1 MYDAIA
7 AVRADRAALL
17 EIGRSLTPAQWQ
29 APSGCPGWRV
39 QDVVAH
45 LATEFWAVVDPS
57 QLPDVAGQSL
67 EHSAETWL
75 DSRRNLS
82 ATAVLD
88 DYEQISDTGLESL
101 AGIAALDMEV
111 PLADAGTYPA
121 AVLPA
126 AYAFDHYTHIR
137 ADLFAPRGPLD
148 STPPPADEL
157 RTGATLDWIEAA
169 LPRQNTS
176 AAAEATLE
184 IEVTGPG
191 GRLIAFGSG
200 PVKATVTSD
209 APAFVRWVTQ
219 RGTWA
224 DLGVLAAGDQQ
235 ALAVAAALKVV

>member
-17 EIGRSLTPAQWQ
+17 EIGRGLTSAQWQ

-57 QLPDVAGQSL
+57 QLPDAAGQSL
-67 EHSAETWL
+67 EGSAETWL
-75 DSRRNLS
+75 DSRRGLS
-82 ATAVLD
+82 SDAVLE
-88 DYEQISDTGLESL
+88 DYEKVSGAGLEAL
-101 AGIAALDMEV
+101 AGIAALDLEV

-148 STPPPADEL
+148 GEPPPADEL
-157 RTGATLDWIEAA
+157 RTGAALDWIEVA
-169 LPRQNTS
+169 LPRQNAS

-184 IEVTGPG
+184 IEVTGSG
-191 GRLIAFGSG
+191 GRLIAFGAG

-219 RGTWA
+219 RGNWA
-224 DLGVLAAGDQQ
+224 DLGVRAAGDQQ
-235 ALAVAAALKVV
+235 ALAVARGLKVV